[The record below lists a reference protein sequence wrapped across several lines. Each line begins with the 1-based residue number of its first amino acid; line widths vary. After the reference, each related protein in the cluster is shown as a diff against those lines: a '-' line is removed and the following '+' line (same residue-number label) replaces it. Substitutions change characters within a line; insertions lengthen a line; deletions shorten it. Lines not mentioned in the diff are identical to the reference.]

1 MKGFKGKIVP
11 AERRMLYKLEKNRL
25 FVGNIPRAHD
35 FLPRHR
41 FLTQRK
47 LCIWEEGLSSVETH
61 RRVYL

>member
-47 LCIWEEGLSSVETH
+47 
-61 RRVYL
+61 